1 MKNEFSIPQLFLRLA
16 LGIGYIFPVLDRLGI
31 LGPAGTNNIAWG
43 NWENFIGYTNTLL
56 PFLGKPAAGI
66 MGLIATLAEGIFA
79 ILLITG
85 YKTRWAAQGS
95 FLLTLTFGFCMAV
108 FIGIKAPF
116 NYSVFADSAASLLLA
131 CIPVYKW
138 SLDNYLSK
146 ETL

>member
-1 MKNEFSIPQLFLRLA
+1 
-16 LGIGYIFPVLDRLGI
+16 
-31 LGPAGTNNIAWG
+31 
-43 NWENFIGYTNTLL
+43 
-56 PFLGKPAAGI
+56 

-85 YKTRWAAQGS
+85 YKTRLAAQGS

-138 SLDNYLSK
+138 SLDNHLSL